1 MLILLV
7 AAMAAQA
14 PSQVAAPDNSQSS
27 PDIVVQGKPKLVCTT
42 VRVTGS
48 RAARSRRCV
57 TKEDAAMEKET
68 ARRLVGE
75 AASIASQRDASACG
89 PPSIQSC
96 D

>member
-1 MLILLV
+1 MLIILL

-14 PSQVAAPDNSQSS
+14 PSQVAQPDNSQSS
-27 PDIVVQGKPKLVCTT
+27 PDIVVQGKSKLVCTT
-42 VRVTGS
+42 VRMTGS
-48 RAARSRRCV
+48 RAARTRRCV
-57 TKEDAAMEKET
+57 TPEEAAMETET
-68 ARRLVGE
+68 ARRLAGE